1 MYLADTNIRLERLLG
16 QAKSDEV
23 GQFLDQT
30 PTNQIFITDFAFH
43 SICVILT
50 RLQRKS
56 ILLDFVQDVFVD
68 GAVGLISIKPEATQS
83 LVDAMDKYNLDFDD
97 AYQYVAAEQN
107 NLAIVS
113 FDSDFNRTVS
123 GKKTPAEILSI
134 NNAGAAE

>member
-1 MYLADTNIRLERLLG
+1 MYLADTNIWLERLLG

-30 PTNQIFITDFAFH
+30 PSNQIFITDFAFH

-56 ILLDFVQDVFVD
+56 ILLDFVRDVFVD
-68 GAVGLISIKPEATQS
+68 GAVSLISIKPEETQS
-83 LVDAMDKYNLDFDD
+83 LVDAMDKYNFDFDD

-113 FDSDFNRTVS
+113 FDNDLDRTLK
-123 GKKTPAEILSI
+123 GKKTPAEILAI
-134 NNAGAAE
+134 NKEGAVE